1 MSDLLL
7 KRLISGFIVEFKTGK
22 RPASLRKLME
32 TAPEEMIFAAS
43 DSASDIIEFERLLFK
58 SPSIKEFLIYD
69 SEENYYVSSPKP
81 LDRQKQQYSLGN
93 NEKFIMFSSLLN
105 LDEGQITFVR
115 VEGDSMAD
123 ANINDGDIVVVKNS
137 DIANS
142 GDIIVANVNGNYYIK
157 RYSVVDDQLWLYS
170 ENSKYEPILIPHNSK
185 FIVFGIVC
193 NVIKK
198 IVF

>member
-1 MSDLLL
+1 MSELLL
-7 KRLISGFIVEFKTGK
+7 KRLIGGFVVELKTGK
-22 RPASLRKLME
+22 RPASLRKLMN
-32 TAPEEMIFAAS
+32 TAPDELIDSAYN
-43 DSASDIIEFERLLFK
+43 SASDIIEFERLLFK

-69 SEENYYVSSPKP
+69 FEENYYVSSDKP

-115 VEGDSMAD
+115 VEGDSMVN

-137 DIANS
+137 DSANS

-157 RYSVVDDQLWLYS
+157 RYFVVEEQLWLCS
-170 ENSKYEPILIPHNSK
+170 ENSKYEPILIPNNAN

-198 IVF
+198 IIF